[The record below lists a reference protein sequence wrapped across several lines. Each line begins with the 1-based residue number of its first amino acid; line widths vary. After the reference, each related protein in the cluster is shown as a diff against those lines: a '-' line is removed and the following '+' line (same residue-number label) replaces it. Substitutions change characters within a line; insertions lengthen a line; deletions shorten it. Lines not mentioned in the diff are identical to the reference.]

1 MQTAAYSKPP
11 IASLTHI
18 FSDAACSSPHPT
30 LLRLCVD
37 EFIASTSV
45 MPNPAFFINFRMWE
59 ITQTE
64 RAIATADEL
73 YAVLHLET
81 IPLWDT
87 MGSVMTIFGT
97 KQKQRLSQT

>member
-1 MQTAAYSKPP
+1 
-11 IASLTHI
+11 
-18 FSDAACSSPHPT
+18 
-30 LLRLCVD
+30 VD

-81 IPLWDT
+81 IPL
-87 MGSVMTIFGT
+87 
-97 KQKQRLSQT
+97 